1 MRRGGA
7 RAVLMFSLIIAAYL
21 GLNFYIG
28 WNAQEWLRSW
38 LPGFPDWALWA
49 LLALAA
55 LGYLVGRLRFLPKP
69 LGRGLKVFGA
79 YYIGLFEYAV
89 LLLPIADLAAW
100 LFYASGA
107 SYKDTVTATGSVV
120 AVLLLLL
127 FAWGTWNAWTPIVRK
142 YELDIAKNAGG
153 RRRMDIVLVSDL
165 HLGNIVGNRHLDR
178 LLPRVE
184 RIKPDLILLA
194 GDVLDDVIEPFV
206 RNRMGERLG
215 RLSAQLGVY
224 AVLGNHE
231 YYGGHIEE
239 YVGRMAALGIP
250 VLRDEHA
257 TPGGAIQIAGRK
269 DKTAESM
276 DPEGRKSVAEL
287 LDGFDRSL
295 PIVLMDHQPYGYAA
309 AEEAGVDIVVSGH
322 THRGQFAPNHWV
334 TRRLFELDWGYL
346 RKGRM
351 HAVVSS
357 GFGTWGPPVR
367 LASRSEIVH
376 LSVTFSGGA

>member
-1 MRRGGA
+1 MRRGGL
-7 RAVLMFSLIIAAYL
+7 RAVLTFALVIAAYL
-21 GLNFYIG
+21 GLNFFIG
-28 WNAQEWLRSW
+28 WNAQTWLNAW
-38 LPGFPDWALWA
+38 LPGFPGAALWT

-55 LGYLVGRLRFLPKP
+55 LGYLIGRLRFLPKP
-69 LGRGLKVFGA
+69 VGRGLKVFGA

-89 LLLPIADLAAW
+89 LLLPIADLAVW
-100 LFYASGA
+100 LFYEAGSD
-107 SYKDTVTATGSVV
+107 YKDTVESIGFVV

-142 YELDIAKNAGG
+142 YEIDVEKAAGG

-194 GDVLDDVIEPFV
+194 GDVLDDVIEPFI
-206 RNRMGERLG
+206 RNRMAERLG
-215 RLSAQLGVY
+215 RLAAPLGVY

-239 YVGRMAALGIP
+239 YVERMAALGIP
-250 VLRDEHA
+250 VLRDERA
-257 TPGGAIQIAGRK
+257 TPGGILNVVGRK
-269 DKTAESM
+269 DKAAESM
-276 DPEGRKSVAEL
+276 DPQGRKPVAEL
-287 LDGFDRSL
+287 LKGVDRSL
-295 PIVLMDHQPYGYAA
+295 PIILMDHQPYGYAA
-309 AEEAGVDIVVSGH
+309 DEEAGVDIVVSGH

-334 TRRLFELDWGYL
+334 TGRLFELDWGYL

-357 GFGTWGPPVR
+357 GYGTWGPPVR

>member
-1 MRRGGA
+1 MRRGGL
-7 RAVLMFSLIIAAYL
+7 RAVVNFALIIAAYL
-21 GLNFYIG
+21 GLNFFIG
-28 WNAQEWLRSW
+28 WNAQTWLDSW
-38 LPGFPDWALWA
+38 LPGFPDAVLWTV
-49 LLALAA
+49 LALAA
-55 LGYLVGRLRFLPKP
+55 LGYLIGRARFLPKP
-69 LGRGLKVFGA
+69 AGRGLKVFGA

-89 LLLPIADLAAW
+89 LVLPFADLAVW
-100 LFYASGA
+100 LFYAG
-107 SYKDTVTATGSVV
+107 GSDYSNTLETIGFIV

-142 YELDIAKNAGG
+142 YEFDVAKDAKG

-206 RNRMGERLG
+206 RNRMSERLG
-215 RLSAQLGVY
+215 RLSAPLGVY

-250 VLRDEHA
+250 VLRDERA
-257 TPGGAIQIAGRK
+257 TPDGVLHVVGRK

-276 DPEGRKSVAEL
+276 DPEGRKPVAEL
-287 LDGFDRSL
+287 LQGLDPRL
-295 PIVLMDHQPYGYAA
+295 PIVLMDHQPYGYSAA
-309 AEEAGVDIVVSGH
+309 ADAGVDILVSGH

-346 RKGRM
+346 RKGKL

>member
-1 MRRGGA
+1 M
-7 RAVLMFSLIIAAYL
+7 RAVVTFTLIIAAYL
-21 GLNFYIG
+21 GLNFFIG
-28 WNAQEWLRSW
+28 WNAQAWLSSW
-38 LPGFPDWALWA
+38 LPGFPDGLLWTV
-49 LLALAA
+49 LAVAA
-55 LGYLVGRLRFLPKP
+55 LGYLIGRFRFLPKP
-69 LGRGLKVFGA
+69 AGRGLKVFGA

-89 LLLPIADLAAW
+89 LLLPLADLAAW
-100 LFYASGA
+100 LCYEAGA
-107 SYKDTVTATGSVV
+107 DYIQTVEATGFIV
-120 AVLLLLL
+120 AALLMLF

-142 YELDIAKNAGG
+142 YEFDVAKDAGG
-153 RRRMDIVLVSDL
+153 RQRLDIVLVSDL

-184 RIKPDLILLA
+184 EIKPDLILLA

-206 RNRMGERLG
+206 RNRMAERLG
-215 RLSAQLGVY
+215 RLSAPLGVY

-250 VLRDEHA
+250 VLRDERA
-257 TPGGAIQIAGRK
+257 TPGGIVNVVGRK

-276 DPEGRKSVAEL
+276 DPDGRKPVAEL
-287 LDGFDRSL
+287 LQGLDSTL

-309 AEEAGVDIVVSGH
+309 AAEAGVDILVSGH
-322 THRGQFAPNHWV
+322 THRGQFAPNHWI

-346 RKGRM
+346 RKGRL

-357 GFGTWGPPVR
+357 GYGTWGPPVR